1 MSYRFLEDIA
11 LNTETLGAKGNFL
24 CTIQLL
30 GFFGPHESES
40 LHLGEQRFSD
50 VTSHKKPQ

>member
-50 VTSHKKPQ
+50 VTLHKKPQ